1 MVAQGYNSRSTPDLK
16 WPLKQ
21 PAYSMHMIIEFETYF
36 SVFRYLWWKYFCFV
50 CVGGFEINIIVRRV
64 GFVWSGIWSKCFASS
79 ELNQGSPHRSV
90 RVGAPMKNSLAPTRT
105 LPTRYRAVRGSLNW
119 TFSPLQ
125 PQRFSL
131 SKLQVIEFDN
141 SVSHL
146 SGKSSEKLSVIF
158 GTSLICS
165 LSEISKSW
173 HPVMVT
179 SSRAIS
185 P

>member
-64 GFVWSGIWSKCFASS
+64 GFVWSGIRSKCFASS
-79 ELNQGSPHRSV
+79 ELNQGSPHRLV
-90 RVGAPMKNSLAPTRT
+90 RVGGRWKIVLHQ
-105 LPTRYRAVRGSLNW
+105 LVLYRAVRGSLNW

-146 SGKSSEKLSVIF
+146 SGKSSKKLSVIF

-165 LSEISKSW
+165 LSEMSKS
-173 HPVMVT
+173 
-179 SSRAIS
+179 
-185 P
+185 